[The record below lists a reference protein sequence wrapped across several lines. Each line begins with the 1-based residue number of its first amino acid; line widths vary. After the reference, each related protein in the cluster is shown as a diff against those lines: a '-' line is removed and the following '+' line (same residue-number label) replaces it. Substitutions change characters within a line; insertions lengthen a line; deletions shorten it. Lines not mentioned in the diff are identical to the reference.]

1 MSTGPVLNDLRTHI
15 SVDDSA
21 CDLDD
26 LAPCGGV
33 DVKVGGDLDWA
44 EFVQR
49 AVTSSWPGVERLGTQ
64 PGTVSDVVR
73 ANAEVHGQTVSD
85 VVASVAAWDRITERT
100 KTFAFVECEF
110 EPGRSRFQ
118 EQLPDGQHRYDIVE
132 VSFLFEQGDK
142 TTPIRDPELAAK
154 LGIAV
159 GERVPLAEFAS
170 RLGT

>member
-1 MSTGPVLNDLRTHI
+1 MSTGPALSDLRTHI
-15 SVDDSA
+15 SVDASA

-33 DVKVGGDLDWA
+33 DVKVGGDVDWA

-49 AVTSSWPGVERLGTQ
+49 AVTSSWPGVERLGAQ
-64 PGTVSDVVR
+64 PGTVGDVVR
-73 ANAEVHGQTVSD
+73 ANAEVHGQTVGE
-85 VVASVAAWDRITERT
+85 VVASVSAWDRTTERT
-100 KTFAFVECEF
+100 KTFAFAECEF

-118 EQLPDGQHRYDIVE
+118 EQLPDGQDRYDIRE

-142 TTPIRDPELAAK
+142 TAPIRDADLAAK

-159 GERVPLAEFAS
+159 GERVPLVEFVS
-170 RLGT
+170 RLGS